1 MISASIL
8 DLKEPKA
15 LEISYLS
22 KLDIDLIHVD
32 VMDGIFV
39 ENKSLDFYE
48 YSNILRNSY
57 KPFDVHLMVSDVKK
71 YIDLDLN
78 I

>member
-8 DLKEPKA
+8 DIKEPKDMEV
-15 LEISYLS
+15 LNLS

-39 ENKSLDFYE
+39 ENRIFKIE
-48 YSNILRNSY
+48 I
-57 KPFDVHLMVSDVKK
+57 
-71 YIDLDLN
+71 
-78 I
+78 